1 VAIDPRTPV
10 IIGVGQWA
18 ERIDDADYRGLS
30 PINLAVEAAQAAIV
44 DSGGR
49 PDEIASAIDTIA
61 TTRQFENSVPGAR
74 APLGRSTKYP
84 LSVASRIGAQPKRAV
99 LEVSGGQSPQ
109 HLVSEFSRE
118 IQAGRSDL
126 VLLAGAEAIS
136 TVRHLAAA
144 HSRPD
149 FSDDPPGEMEDRGFG
164 LKGLISAEQ
173 VAHGL
178 VGGPEQYALLENA
191 RRAARGESREK
202 YAESMGALFAP
213 FTKVAAANPYSAA
226 PQERSATELITVTDR
241 NRMIADPYPRF
252 LVARDQ
258 VNQGAATLL
267 TSLATARRL
276 GVDESGWVFLHGQ
289 ADLRERDL
297 FDRAELGSSPAATAA
312 VQHALDVAGL
322 PLDGIDFFD
331 FYSCFPIAVSNITD
345 TLGLSPNDP
354 RGLTLTGGLPYFGG
368 AGNNYAMHA
377 IAEAVARVR
386 SSPGTF
392 ALVGA
397 NGGVL
402 SKYSVGIY
410 GSTPTNVRPDR
421 SAELQR
427 RIDELTTPAH
437 AAHPDGWARIEAYT
451 VTHGRE
457 QRTAIVI
464 GRLESDDRRFVAT
477 AHDDA
482 RMLELL
488 ECAEEPVGERVFVKA
503 LADRN
508 CVTVSKDQV
517 AALFPR

>member
-1 VAIDPRTPV
+1 MIGQVDPRTPV
-10 IIGVGQWA
+10 IIGVGQCA
-18 ERIDDADYRGLS
+18 ERIDDASYRGLS
-30 PINLAVEAAQAAIV
+30 PIELAAEASRAAIV
-44 DSGGR
+44 DCAGG
-49 PDEIASAIDTIA
+49 PDEITSAIDTVA
-61 TTRQFENSVPGAR
+61 TTRQFENSVPGAL

-84 LSVASRIGAQPKRAV
+84 LSVANRIGAQPKRAV

-118 IQAGRSDL
+118 IQAGRADV

-136 TVRHLAAA
+136 TIRHLAAA
-144 HSRPD
+144 DSRPN

-173 VAHGL
+173 IAHGL

-191 RRAARGESREK
+191 RRAARGETRDK
-202 YAESMGALFAP
+202 YAESMGTLFAP

-226 PQERSATELITVTDR
+226 PQERSATELIRVTDR

-267 TSLATARRL
+267 TSVATARRL
-276 GVDESGWVFLHGQ
+276 GVDEARWVFLHGQ

-297 FDRAELGSSPAATAA
+297 FDRAELGASPAATTA

-322 PLDGIDFFD
+322 RLDDIGFFD
-331 FYSCFPIAVSNITD
+331 FYSCFPIAVSNVTD
-345 TLGLSPNDP
+345 TLGLSPSDP
-354 RGLTLTGGLPYFGG
+354 RGLTLTGGLPFFGG

-386 SSPGTF
+386 SSPGAF

-410 GSTPTNVRPDR
+410 GSTPTNLRPDR

-427 RIDELTTPAH
+427 RIDGLPAPVH
-437 AAHPDGWARIEAYT
+437 ASHPDGWARIEAYT
-451 VTHGRE
+451 VTHGRGE
-457 QRTAIVI
+457 KTGIII
-464 GRLESDDRRFVAT
+464 GRLEADDRRFVAT
-477 AHDDA
+477 ACGDPG
-482 RMLELL
+482 MLELL
-488 ECAEEPVGERVFVKA
+488 ECSEEPVGERAFVKA

-508 CVTVSKDQV
+508 CVTLSKD
-517 AALFPR
+517 